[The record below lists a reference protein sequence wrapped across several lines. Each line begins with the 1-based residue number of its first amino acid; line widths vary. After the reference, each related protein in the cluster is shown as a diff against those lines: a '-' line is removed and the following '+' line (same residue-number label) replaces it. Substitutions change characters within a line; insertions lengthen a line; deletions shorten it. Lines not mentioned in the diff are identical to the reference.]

1 MRKLMLLS
9 LGVAALVLLSLPS
22 VVQAQVSEAISL
34 TNQGIQVLT
43 DYPGLG
49 KRYTAFVTPEDFTK
63 TWGADVRNMA
73 KAAGLF
79 QDALSKASGAS
90 PAARM
95 KLEEAI
101 AYAKGSMH
109 KEARLYAQ
117 GALYHLCVGAGMEPK
132 DICDKAPKYG
142 SYVAP

>member
-1 MRKLMLLS
+1 MKKLMFLAMAV
-9 LGVAALVLLSLPS
+9 VAVVLLSSPPA
-22 VVQAQVSEAISL
+22 VQAQVSEAITL

-49 KRYTAFVTPEDFTK
+49 KRYTAFATPEDFNK
-63 TWGADVRNMA
+63 TWGADVRNMQ

-90 PAARM
+90 PEARM

-117 GALYHLCVGAGMEPK
+117 GALRHLCAGAGMEPK